1 MKNPDYLN
9 TDLTLTSSEMKWLG
23 DEILSLV
30 IDHFEKLHGK
40 EVLNIAAVDELRDA
54 LLRDMPR
61 EGRGLSEVVSQIRT
75 ILLGNLSHGDHPRF
89 FAFVPGPSNFV
100 GAMADALV
108 SGFNVCA
115 SNWLEASSFAE
126 LERIT
131 IEWLTGVMGYT
142 KSAGGHFVSGGSM
155 ANLTAIAVAREIKL
169 GNPDPEAIVYYSD
182 QTHISVERGLKVLGF
197 SQEQMRR
204 ISTDDSFRIDTV
216 DLIEKIT
223 ADRKRDLRPFCL
235 IANVGT
241 TNTGA
246 VDPIEELFG
255 ICSVNDMWLHL
266 DAAYGGAAML
276 AQNGKSLLG
285 DLSLAHSITIDP
297 HKWLFQPIECGCL
310 LVKDRS
316 WLRAAFNASPEYLG
330 DVDEG
335 IGEINYYQ
343 EGIQLT
349 RQSRAL
355 KLWMSLQVFGVSA
368 FRSAIEKGIANAKYV
383 EKRLS
388 KLESWEII
396 SPATLG
402 IVVFRYNPQGINV
415 EELGAL
421 NQRIADK
428 LTQSGIAFVGTTL
441 LNESRVLRMCT
452 INPRTTDEDFDQ
464 TIGALDTFAKQLNV

>member
-1 MKNPDYLN
+1 
-9 TDLTLTSSEMKWLG
+9 
-23 DEILSLV
+23 
-30 IDHFEKLHGK
+30 
-40 EVLNIAAVDELRDA
+40 
-54 LLRDMPR
+54 
-61 EGRGLSEVVSQIRT
+61 
-75 ILLGNLSHGDHPRF
+75 
-89 FAFVPGPSNFV
+89 
-100 GAMADALV
+100 
-108 SGFNVCA
+108 
-115 SNWLEASSFAE
+115 
-126 LERIT
+126 
-131 IEWLTGVMGYT
+131 
-142 KSAGGHFVSGGSM
+142 M

-266 DAAYGGAAML
+266 DAAYGGAVML

-349 RQSRAL
+349 RQSRVL
-355 KLWMSLQVFGVSA
+355 KLWMSLQVFGAVS
-368 FRSAIEKGIANAKYV
+368 YTH
-383 EKRLS
+383 L
-388 KLESWEII
+388 
-396 SPATLG
+396 TL
-402 IVVFRYNPQGINV
+402 P
-415 EELGAL
+415 
-421 NQRIADK
+421 
-428 LTQSGIAFVGTTL
+428 
-441 LNESRVLRMCT
+441 T
-452 INPRTTDEDFDQ
+452 IYS
-464 TIGALDTFAKQLNV
+464 V

>member
-1 MKNPDYLN
+1 M
-9 TDLTLTSSEMKWLG
+9 
-23 DEILSLV
+23 
-30 IDHFEKLHGK
+30 
-40 EVLNIAAVDELRDA
+40 
-54 LLRDMPR
+54 
-61 EGRGLSEVVSQIRT
+61 
-75 ILLGNLSHGDHPRF
+75 
-89 FAFVPGPSNFV
+89 
-100 GAMADALV
+100 
-108 SGFNVCA
+108 
-115 SNWLEASSFAE
+115 
-126 LERIT
+126 
-131 IEWLTGVMGYT
+131 
-142 KSAGGHFVSGGSM
+142 
-155 ANLTAIAVAREIKL
+155 
-169 GNPDPEAIVYYSD
+169 
-182 QTHISVERGLKVLGF
+182 SVERGLKVLGF

-223 ADRKRDLRPFCL
+223 TDRKRDLRPFCL

-266 DAAYGGAAML
+266 DAAYGGAVML

-349 RQSRAL
+349 RQSRVL
-355 KLWMSLQVFGVSA
+355 KLWMSLQVFGVNA

-415 EELGAL
+415 EELAAL

-441 LNESRVLRMCT
+441 LNELRVLRMCT
-452 INPRTTDEDFDQ
+452 INPRTTDEDFDR
-464 TIGALDTFAKQLNV
+464 TIVALDTFAKQLHV